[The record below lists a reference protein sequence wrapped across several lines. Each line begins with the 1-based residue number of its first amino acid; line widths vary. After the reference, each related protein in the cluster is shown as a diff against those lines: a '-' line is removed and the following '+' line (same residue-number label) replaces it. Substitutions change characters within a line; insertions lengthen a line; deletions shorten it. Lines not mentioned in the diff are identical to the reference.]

1 MLQLSRATK
10 SALTTV
16 FLVPVL
22 ILVVIPA
29 IHRHGY
35 SDSNPKQVSASKS
48 LLASRSYYKPRPVPM
63 TEESRN
69 FSDTASIPQWIMQPR
84 PDQAGVNTLVV
95 YAGRWKFL
103 RILFPYIYRELR
115 KNGGVLDR
123 VWFMMINYD
132 KETHD
137 NLAQLTQ
144 IANKNLNQPEEVFHL
159 HFLGYPPG
167 KLPPPKVR
175 YTAPYYEIFAEL
187 MQKSSNRYFKIDD
200 DIVYIHPATF
210 KSMIERKNSQQCF
223 LHSANIVTNW
233 RCNIKHQDLGVYET
247 SEEVNPKNLMFEFHP
262 NGNCGWKSPECAKLT
277 LKTFL
282 HYYHQGQL
290 DKYQFEG
297 LELLNQRKR
306 FSINFFL
313 LDKDMINIKS
323 MLEAGPIEQDDENW
337 WTRTFAGKFKQ
348 PNCIV
353 GGGLAV
359 HFSYFPTY
367 QKMLKSGL
375 LQEFEAIVQKE
386 VGSLMGRELW
396 RALKFP
402 EIDINKIIL

>member
-1 MLQLSRATK
+1 MR
-10 SALTTV
+10 
-16 FLVPVL
+16 
-22 ILVVIPA
+22 
-29 IHRHGY
+29 
-35 SDSNPKQVSASKS
+35 
-48 LLASRSYYKPRPVPM
+48 
-63 TEESRN
+63 
-69 FSDTASIPQWIMQPR
+69 
-84 PDQAGVNTLVV
+84 DQAGINTLVV
-95 YAGRWKFL
+95 YTGRWKFL

-115 KNGGVLDR
+115 ENGGVLDR
-123 VWFMMINYD
+123 VWFMMMNYD

-137 NLAQLTQ
+137 NLVQLTQ
-144 IANKNLNQPEEVFHL
+144 IANKILKQPEDVFHL

-167 KLPPPKVR
+167 KLPPGKIR
-175 YTAPYYEIFAEL
+175 YTAPYYEMFDEM

-210 KSMIERKNSQQCF
+210 KNMVEAKNSQQCF

-233 RCNIKHQDLGVYET
+233 RCNIKHQDLGIYNT
-247 SEEVNPKNLMFEFHP
+247 SKEVNPKNLTFEFHP
-262 NGNCGWKSPECAKLT
+262 NGNCGWKSPECAELT
-277 LKTFL
+277 LRTFL
-282 HYYHQGQL
+282 HYYHQGEL

-323 MLEAGPIEQDDENW
+323 MLEAGPIEKDDENW
-337 WTRTFAGKFKQ
+337 WSRTYAGKFKQ

-375 LQEFEAIVQKE
+375 LREFESIVQKE
-386 VGSLMGRELW
+386 VGSLMEKELW
-396 RALKFP
+396 RALRFP
-402 EIDINKIIL
+402 DIV

>member
-10 SALTTV
+10 SALTTA
-16 FLVPVL
+16 LLLPVL

-29 IHRHGY
+29 IHRHSYGG
-35 SDSNPKQVSASKS
+35 SKS
-48 LLASRSYYKPRPVPM
+48 KQESVSKSQLASRSYDPRPVPM
-63 TEESRN
+63 TVYTEESRN
-69 FSDTASIPQWIMQPR
+69 IEFSDMASTRQQSR
-84 PDQAGVNTLVV
+84 PDQAGMNTLVV

-103 RILFPYIYRELR
+103 RILFPYVYRELR
-115 KNGGVLDR
+115 QNGGVLDR
-123 VWFMMINYD
+123 VWFMMVNYD

-137 NLAQLTQ
+137 NLVQLTQ
-144 IANKNLNQPEEVFHL
+144 ITNKNLNQSEEVFQL

-167 KLPPPKVR
+167 KQPPR
-175 YTAPYYEIFAEL
+175 NIGYTAPYYEMFAEL

-210 KSMIERKNSQQCF
+210 KSMVERKNSQQCF

-233 RCNIKHQDLGVYET
+233 RCNIKHQDLGVYKT
-247 SEEVNPKNLMFEFHP
+247 SKEVNPKNLTFEFHP
-262 NGNCGWKSPECAKLT
+262 NGNCGWKSPECAELT
-277 LKTFL
+277 LRTFL
-282 HYYHQGQL
+282 HYYHKGQL

-313 LDKDMINIKS
+313 FDKDMINIKS
-323 MLEAGPIEQDDENW
+323 MLEAGPIEKDDENW
-337 WTRTFAGKFKQ
+337 WSRTYAGKFKQ

-375 LQEFEAIVQKE
+375 LREFEAIVQKE
-386 VGSLMGRELW
+386 VGSLMGKELW

-402 EIDINKIIL
+402 EVHNKVL